1 MKECEVRKCDQRELL
16 LVTSTGDSPDYFGS
30 YMGLYQLIQ
39 QHNQSPAYKQVKH
52 NIIGTRAAYIYKS
65 DSGNWFAG
73 KELGASSGGLRN
85 TNSSPAP
92 PRSGWQYGDD
102 DGEWVSDPDLTVMT
116 ISDTS
121 TLICP
126 VINIRASGAAARK
139 VPDYLGEFTITS
151 QYSAGRPVWRNNRG
165 KYLRV
170 PAGKTTWGVVDNVE
184 INGAG
189 IRSGVAPGLCPASA
203 RSRYSKRFNIN
214 SWQYSDNGWHDGDI
228 TVTCSD
234 QNIDCD

>member
-92 PRSGWQYGDD
+92 PRSGWQYARS
-102 DGEWVSDPDLTVMT
+102 GEFVSDPDLNIMPVR
-116 ISDTS
+116 DTS
-121 TLICP
+121 NLICP
-126 VINIRASGAAARK
+126 VITIKATGVAARER
-139 VPDYLGEFTITS
+139 PDYLGQFTITN
-151 QYSAGRPVWRNNRG
+151 QFSAGRPVWRNSKG
-165 KYLRV
+165 KYLLV
-170 PAGKTTWGVVDNVE
+170 HPDGVSWYVGDNVE
-184 INGAG
+184 TGDGEIQSGA
-189 IRSGVAPGLCPASA
+189 APGLCPASP
-203 RSRYSKRFNIN
+203 RSRYNKRLNQN
-214 SWQYSDNGWHDGDI
+214 SWQYGDGHNWYDGDI
-228 TVTCSD
+228 TVTCNSD
-234 QNIDCD
+234 IVCD